1 MPREPKQYRLETE
14 TIAEID
20 LYSRLQRLEYTTF
33 VEQAVME
40 RIRQAKRETGVDSHE
55 ITRVAG
61 QDGAV
66 LLRLFIMG
74 ERKVTL
80 TWMPAEEKMRQ
91 FVRRHAAFFY
101 TSQDEP
107 RDEAMRF
114 LWPQIGAVMAEWD
127 ADYWQPGRTMQKIY
141 RANGIEPPQWPPK
154 DEATIE
160 ADSKR
165 TRKK

>member
-40 RIRQAKRETGVDSHE
+40 RIRQAKKDTGIDSHE

-61 QDGAV
+61 QNGAV
-66 LLRLFIMG
+66 LLRLFIMA

-80 TWMPAEEKMRQ
+80 TWTPEEEKMRQ
-91 FVRRHAAFFY
+91 FVRRHAVFFY
-101 TSQDEP
+101 NDRDEP

-114 LWPQIGAVMAEWD
+114 IWPQLGAIMAEWSG
-127 ADYWQPGRTMQKIY
+127 DYWRPGRTMQEVY
-141 RANGIEPPQWPPK
+141 RKNGIEPPQWPPK
-154 DEATIE
+154 NEATRE
-160 ADSKR
+160 NDGEGGR
-165 TRKK
+165 